1 MTKYFKNY
9 NITLERDDNMIYLDY
24 SATTPVNREVID
36 TYIKVSER
44 YIGNPNSLHKLGFE
58 AKKLIDDATN
68 QIKRLLNTDKDI
80 IYTSGASEANNLAI
94 FGVCRKYKNRG
105 NHIITTHLEHSSVI
119 EPIKELEKEGYKVDY
134 VKIDEEGRVDLDDL
148 ERLITDKTILVSIS
162 SVNSE
167 IGIEQDLESI
177 SKIVRKYPKVV
188 LHSDVTQIIGK
199 KKINLDYIDLASMS
213 AQKFN
218 GMKGVGCLL
227 KNSKLEIE
235 PIIYGG
241 KSTTIYRSG
250 TPATA
255 LIASLA
261 KALRLA
267 IEKIDDNYKYVENL
281 NKYLVDELS
290 KIDEII
296 INSTK
301 YSIPHIVNISV
312 NNIKPETLLH
322 ALEEEEIYISTK
334 TACSKG
340 EDISIPVYELTKDEE
355 RSSHSLRISIS
366 YLTTK
371 EELNTFIE
379 VLKEKIH
386 KIHNLTQLTSK

>member
-1 MTKYFKNY
+1 MTKYSKNY
-9 NITLERDDNMIYLDY
+9 NITLKRDDNVIYLDY
-24 SATTPVNREVID
+24 SATTPVNKEVLD
-36 TYIKVSER
+36 TYVKVTEK
-44 YIGNPNSLHKLGFE
+44 YIGNPNSLHKLGFD
-58 AKKLIDDATN
+58 AKKLIDDATI
-68 QIKRLLNTDKDI
+68 QIKKLLNTDKEV

-94 FGVCRKYKNRG
+94 FGVCKKYKNRG

-134 VKIDEEGRVDLDDL
+134 VKIDEYGRVDLNDL
-148 ERLITDKTILVSIS
+148 EKLITDKTILVSICA
-162 SVNSE
+162 VNSE

-177 SKIVRKYPKVV
+177 SKIIKKYPKVIF
-188 LHSDVTQIIGK
+188 HSDVTQIIGK
-199 KKINLDYIDLASMS
+199 KKVSLDCIDLASMS
-213 AQKFN
+213 AQKFY

-227 KNSKLEIE
+227 KNKKLEID

-250 TPATA
+250 TPATS
-255 LIASLA
+255 LIASLS

-355 RSSHSLRISIS
+355 RSSHSLRLSIS

-386 KIHNLTQLTSK
+386 NLTQLTSK

>member
-1 MTKYFKNY
+1 
-9 NITLERDDNMIYLDY
+9 MIYLDY
-24 SATTPVNREVID
+24 SATTPVDKRVLD
-36 TYIKVSER
+36 TYVKVTEK

-58 AKKLIDDATN
+58 AKKLIDDATI
-68 QIKRLLNTDKDI
+68 QIKKLLNTDKEV

-134 VKIDEEGRVDLDDL
+134 VKIDEYGKVDLEDL
-148 ERLITDKTILVSIS
+148 ERLITDKTILVSICA
-162 SVNSE
+162 VNSE
-167 IGIEQDLESI
+167 IGIEQDLDSI
-177 SKIVRKYPKVV
+177 SKIIKKYPKVIF
-188 LHSDVTQIIGK
+188 HSDVTQIIGK
-199 KKINLDYIDLASMS
+199 KKINLDCIDLASMS
-213 AQKFN
+213 AQKFY

-227 KNSKLEIE
+227 KNKKLEID

-250 TPATA
+250 TPATS
-255 LIASLA
+255 LIASLS
-261 KALRLA
+261 KALRLV
-267 IEKIDDNYKYVENL
+267 IESIDNNYKYVEEL
-281 NKYLVDELS
+281 NKYLLDKLS
-290 KIDEII
+290 KVDNVV

-322 ALEEEEIYISTK
+322 ALEEEDIYISTK
-334 TACSKG
+334 TACNKG

-355 RSSHSLRISIS
+355 RSKHSLRISIS
-366 YLTTK
+366 HLTTK
-371 EELNTFIE
+371 EEIDKFIE
-379 VLKEKIH
+379 IFEEKLQ
-386 KIHNLTQLTSK
+386 KLTQLTNK